1 MRKMA
6 LCWDAAAA
14 RAVSIMAEAGGA
26 VSAAMRFAANARV
39 RTAIPFIGAIV
50 LAGAA
55 VCQGPEVRFSSD
67 VNVVTLLATVRGRD
81 GNIVKN
87 LSKDDFRLEENGRRQ
102 TIRYFAA
109 ESDLPLKVC
118 LLVDTSRSMQSVF
131 EAERKATGRF
141 LEQMLRQDKD
151 VAAVVHFD
159 VRVGMLQ
166 DFTSSREQLADAMAR
181 LRIPGRPATLLYDAI
196 KQTAE
201 DQMRPKMGRKAF
213 ILLSDGLDVRS
224 QTSLPTAIEYA
235 QRADTLIYSVLFAH
249 YGMRR
254 RNGKRQQNGRKV
266 MERLARETGGG
277 FFEVTPENPIDRIYS
292 QIEDELRNQYSIG
305 FTPEKLDKDGK
316 YRKLKLTT
324 LRKGL
329 AVRTRDGYYPK

>member
-1 MRKMA
+1 
-6 LCWDAAAA
+6 
-14 RAVSIMAEAGGA
+14 
-26 VSAAMRFAANARV
+26 
-39 RTAIPFIGAIV
+39 
-50 LAGAA
+50 
-55 VCQGPEVRFSSD
+55 
-67 VNVVTLLATVRGRD
+67 VNVVSLLATVRGRD
-81 GNIVKN
+81 GNIVKD
-87 LSKDDFRLEENGRRQ
+87 LGKDDFRLEEEGRRQ

-118 LLVDTSRSMQSVF
+118 LLVDTSRSMQTVF
-131 EAERKATGRF
+131 EAERKATDRF
-141 LEQMLRQDKD
+141 LEQVLRQDKD

-166 DFTSSREQLADAMAR
+166 DFTSSRERLADAMSR
-181 LRIPGRPATLLYDAI
+181 LRIPARPATLLYDAI

-201 DQMRPKMGRKAF
+201 DQMRLKTGRKAF

-224 QTSLPTAIEYA
+224 QASLPTAIEYA

-249 YGMRR
+249 QGIRG
-254 RNGKRQQNGRKV
+254 RNTKRQQNGRKV

-277 FFEVTPENPIDRIYS
+277 FFEVTARNPIDRIYS

-305 FTPEKLDKDGK
+305 FTPEKLEKDGK

-324 LRKGL
+324 SRKGL
-329 AVRTRDGYYPK
+329 AVRTRDGYYPKQYSDR